1 VKWRG
6 YQGTA
11 SLGPDTDNSG
21 DAHRHATELSGR
33 HLVYE
38 LPG

>member
-1 VKWRG
+1 MKWRG

-11 SLGPDTDNSG
+11 SVGLDTDNSG

-33 HLVYE
+33 HLDYE